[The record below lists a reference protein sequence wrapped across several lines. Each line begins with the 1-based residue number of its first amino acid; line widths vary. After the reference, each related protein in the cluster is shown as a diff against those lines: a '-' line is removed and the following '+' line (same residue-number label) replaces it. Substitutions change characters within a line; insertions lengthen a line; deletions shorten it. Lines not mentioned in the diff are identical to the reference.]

1 VYYKYNDYE
10 LIYLVHEGIEEAFN
24 ELINFSFEEVRVA
37 FNQFRYY
44 ISLTNEESFI
54 NELIQ
59 VKNWYSEELKKIE
72 KYTQDEYT
80 DLVNS
85 GEDIPEYDEPS
96 FMIKEVE
103 IQVKS
108 KMIEIISKYFDR
120 DVFEK
125 NKTSFFKHE
134 VFQEQSVETP
144 HELWVSLNVHKD
156 HIYSILSI
164 LGYYQRHK
172 GYFLSQ
178 SDFYKICY
186 EYSSQVHYIN
196 RNLGMKYRF
205 VNIFISSQRIKTSS
219 KGDEEVDESYQ
230 SSKFIDVDKLSLIG
244 LLQPYL
250 KHNTNEIKQIIDIMM
265 RNLRGRHGGLAWD
278 SALEE
283 VNNFISEC
291 ESKGIMKRL

>member
-1 VYYKYNDYE
+1 MKFSDCFVM
-10 LIYLVHEGIEEAFN
+10 EAFN
-24 ELINFSFEEVRVA
+24 ELINFSFEEVRAA
-37 FNQFRYY
+37 FNQFEYY
-44 ISLTNEESFI
+44 VSIGKEEAFVS
-54 NELIQ
+54 ESIQ

-72 KYTQDEYT
+72 KYTQEEYT

-85 GEDIPEYDEPS
+85 GEDIPEFDEPS
-96 FMIKEVE
+96 FMIRDLE
-103 IQVKS
+103 IQAQS
-108 KMIEIISKYFDR
+108 KLIEIIRKYFDR

-186 EYSSQVHYIN
+186 EYSRQVHYIN

-205 VNIFISSQRIKTSS
+205 VNIFISSQRIKSSS
-219 KGDEEVDESYQ
+219 KNDEEVDEGYQ
-230 SSKFIDVDKLSLIG
+230 SSKFIDVDKLSLLA

-265 RNLRGRHGGLAWD
+265 RNLRGRHSGLAWD

>member
-1 VYYKYNDYE
+1 MKFSDCFVM
-10 LIYLVHEGIEEAFN
+10 EAFN
-24 ELINFSFEEVRVA
+24 ELINFSFEEVRAA
-37 FNQFRYY
+37 FNQFEYY
-44 ISLTNEESFI
+44 VSLGKEEAFVS
-54 NELIQ
+54 ESIQ

-72 KYTQDEYT
+72 KYTQEEYT

-85 GEDIPEYDEPS
+85 GEDIPEFDEPS
-96 FMIKEVE
+96 FMIRDLE
-103 IQVKS
+103 IQAQS
-108 KMIEIISKYFDR
+108 KLIEIIRKYFDR

-144 HELWVSLNVHKD
+144 HELWISLNVHKD

-186 EYSSQVHYIN
+186 GYSSQVHYIN

-219 KGDEEVDESYQ
+219 KGDKEVDESYQ

-244 LLQPYL
+244 FLQPYL

>member
-1 VYYKYNDYE
+1 MKLSDCFVM
-10 LIYLVHEGIEEAFN
+10 EAFN
-24 ELINFSFEEVRVA
+24 ELINFPFEDVRVA
-37 FNQFRYY
+37 FNQFDCYVAMGK
-44 ISLTNEESFI
+44 EESFVKEVVHI
-54 NELIQ
+54 
-59 VKNWYSEELKKIE
+59 KNWYSEGLKKIE
-72 KYTQDEYT
+72 KYTQEEYT

-144 HELWVSLNVHKD
+144 HELWISLNVQKD

-164 LGYYQRHK
+164 LGYYQRHR

-205 VNIFISSQRIKTSS
+205 VNIFISSQRIKSSS
-219 KGDEEVDESYQ
+219 KSDEEVDESYQ

-265 RNLRGRHGGLAWD
+265 KNLRGRRGGLAWD

>member
-1 VYYKYNDYE
+1 MKLSDCFVM
-10 LIYLVHEGIEEAFN
+10 EAFN
-24 ELINFSFEEVRVA
+24 ELINFPFEDVRVA
-37 FNQFRYY
+37 FNQFEYY
-44 ISLTNEESFI
+44 VAIGKEESFI
-54 NELIQ
+54 KEVVQ

-72 KYTQDEYT
+72 KYTQEEYT

-205 VNIFISSQRIKTSS
+205 VNIFISSQRIKSSS
-219 KGDEEVDESYQ
+219 KSDGEVDESYQ

>member
-1 VYYKYNDYE
+1 MKLSDCFVM
-10 LIYLVHEGIEEAFN
+10 EAFN
-24 ELINFSFEEVRVA
+24 ELINFPFEDVRAA
-37 FNQFRYY
+37 FNQFEYY
-44 ISLTNEESFI
+44 VAIGKEESFI
-54 NELIQ
+54 KEVVQ

-72 KYTQDEYT
+72 KYTQEEYT

-103 IQVKS
+103 IQIKS
-108 KMIEIISKYFDR
+108 QLIEVISKYFDR

-125 NKTSFFKHE
+125 NKILFFKHE
-134 VFQEQSVETP
+134 VFKEQSVETP

-205 VNIFISSQRIKTSS
+205 VNIFISSQRIKSSS
-219 KGDEEVDESYQ
+219 KSDEEVDESYQ

-265 RNLRGRHGGLAWD
+265 RNLRGRYGGIAWD

>member
-1 VYYKYNDYE
+1 M
-10 LIYLVHEGIEEAFN
+10 EAFN
-24 ELINFSFEEVRVA
+24 ELINFSFEEVRAA
-37 FNQFRYY
+37 FNQFEYY
-44 ISLTNEESFI
+44 VSLGKEESFV
-54 NELIQ
+54 NESIQ

-72 KYTQDEYT
+72 KYTQEEYT

-85 GEDIPEYDEPS
+85 GEDIPEFDEPS
-96 FMIKEVE
+96 FMIRDLE
-103 IQVKS
+103 IQAQS
-108 KMIEIISKYFDR
+108 KLIEIIRKYFDR

-134 VFQEQSVETP
+134 VFQEQSVETL
-144 HELWVSLNVHKD
+144 HELWISLNVHKD

-265 RNLRGRHGGLAWD
+265 KNLRGRRGGLAWD

-283 VNNFISEC
+283 VNKYIAEC
-291 ESKGIMKRL
+291 ESKGI

>member
-1 VYYKYNDYE
+1 MLMKLSDCCVM
-10 LIYLVHEGIEEAFN
+10 EAFN
-24 ELINFSFEEVRVA
+24 ELINFPFEDVRVA
-37 FNQFRYY
+37 FNQFDCYVAMGK
-44 ISLTNEESFI
+44 EESFVKEVVHI
-54 NELIQ
+54 
-59 VKNWYSEELKKIE
+59 KNWYSEELKKIE
-72 KYTQDEYT
+72 KYTQEEYT

-125 NKTSFFKHE
+125 NKTFFFKNE
-134 VFQEQSVETP
+134 VFQEKSVETP
-144 HELWVSLNVHKD
+144 HELWVVLNVHKD

-196 RNLGMKYRF
+196 RDLGMRYRF
-205 VNIFISSQRIKTSS
+205 VNIFISSQRIKSSS
-219 KGDEEVDESYQ
+219 KDSEDVDESYQ
-230 SSKFIDVDKLSLIG
+230 SSKFIDVDKLSLLA

-250 KHNTNEIKQIIDIMM
+250 KHNTNEIKHIIDIMM
-265 RNLRGRHGGLAWD
+265 KNLRGRRGGIAWD

-283 VNNFISEC
+283 VNNFVSEC
-291 ESKGIMKRL
+291 EAKGLMKRL

>member
-1 VYYKYNDYE
+1 MKLSDCFVM
-10 LIYLVHEGIEEAFN
+10 EAFN
-24 ELINFSFEEVRVA
+24 ELINFPFEDVRVA
-37 FNQFRYY
+37 FNQFDCYVAMGK
-44 ISLTNEESFI
+44 EEAFVS
-54 NELIQ
+54 ESIQ

-72 KYTQDEYT
+72 KYTQEEYT

-196 RNLGMKYRF
+196 RNLGMKYHF
-205 VNIFISSQRIKTSS
+205 VNIFISSQRIKSSS
-219 KGDEEVDESYQ
+219 KSDKEVDESYQ
-230 SSKFIDVDKLSLIG
+230 SSKFIDVDKLSLLA

-265 RNLRGRHGGLAWD
+265 KNLRGRRGGLAWD

-283 VNNFISEC
+283 VNNFIAEC

>member
-1 VYYKYNDYE
+1 MKFSDCFVM
-10 LIYLVHEGIEEAFN
+10 EAFN
-24 ELINFSFEEVRVA
+24 ELINFSFEEVRAA
-37 FNQFRYY
+37 FNQFEYY
-44 ISLTNEESFI
+44 VSLGKEEAFVS
-54 NELIQ
+54 ESIQ
-59 VKNWYSEELKKIE
+59 VKNWYSEELKMIE
-72 KYTQDEYT
+72 KYTQEEYT

-85 GEDIPEYDEPS
+85 GEDIPEFDEPS
-96 FMIKEVE
+96 FMIRDLE
-103 IQVKS
+103 IQAQS
-108 KMIEIISKYFDR
+108 KLIEIIRKYFDR

-134 VFQEQSVETP
+134 VFQEESVETP

-186 EYSSQVHYIN
+186 EYSRQVHYIN

-205 VNIFISSQRIKTSS
+205 VNIFISSQRIKSSS
-219 KGDEEVDESYQ
+219 KSDEEVDESYQ

>member
-1 VYYKYNDYE
+1 MKFSDCFVM
-10 LIYLVHEGIEEAFN
+10 EAFN
-24 ELINFSFEEVRVA
+24 ELINFSFEEVRAA
-37 FNQFRYY
+37 FNQFEYY
-44 ISLTNEESFI
+44 VSLGKEEAFVS
-54 NELIQ
+54 ESIQ

-72 KYTQDEYT
+72 KYTQEEYT

-85 GEDIPEYDEPS
+85 GEDIPEFDEPS
-96 FMIKEVE
+96 FMIRDLE
-103 IQVKS
+103 IQAQS
-108 KMIEIISKYFDR
+108 KLIEIIRKYFDR

-144 HELWVSLNVHKD
+144 HELWISLNVHKD

-196 RNLGMKYRF
+196 TNLGMKYRF

>member
-1 VYYKYNDYE
+1 MKLSDCFVM
-10 LIYLVHEGIEEAFN
+10 EAFN
-24 ELINFSFEEVRVA
+24 ELIKFPFEDVRAA
-37 FNQFRYY
+37 FNQFEYY
-44 ISLTNEESFI
+44 VAIGKEESFI
-54 NELIQ
+54 KEGVQ

-72 KYTQDEYT
+72 KYTQEEYT

-103 IQVKS
+103 IQIKS
-108 KMIEIISKYFDR
+108 QLIEIISKYFDR
-120 DVFEK
+120 DMFEK

-186 EYSSQVHYIN
+186 EYSRQVHYIN

-205 VNIFISSQRIKTSS
+205 VNIFISSQRIKSSS
-219 KGDEEVDESYQ
+219 KSDEEVDESYQ
-230 SSKFIDVDKLSLIG
+230 SSKFIDVDKLSLLA

-265 RNLRGRHGGLAWD
+265 KNLRGRRGGLAWD

-283 VNNFISEC
+283 VNNFIAEC

>member
-1 VYYKYNDYE
+1 M
-10 LIYLVHEGIEEAFN
+10 EAFN
-24 ELINFSFEEVRVA
+24 ELINFSFEEVRAA
-37 FNQFRYY
+37 FNQFEYY
-44 ISLTNEESFI
+44 VSLGKEEAFVS
-54 NELIQ
+54 ESIQ

-72 KYTQDEYT
+72 KYTQEEYT

-85 GEDIPEYDEPS
+85 GEDIPEFDEPS
-96 FMIKEVE
+96 FMIRDLE
-103 IQVKS
+103 IQAQS
-108 KMIEIISKYFDR
+108 KLIEIIRKYFDR

-134 VFQEQSVETP
+134 VFQEQSVETL
-144 HELWVSLNVHKD
+144 HELWISLNVHKD

>member
-1 VYYKYNDYE
+1 MLMKLSDCFVM
-10 LIYLVHEGIEEAFN
+10 EAFN
-24 ELINFSFEEVRVA
+24 ELINFPFEDVRVA
-37 FNQFRYY
+37 FNQFDCYVAMGK
-44 ISLTNEESFI
+44 EESFVKEVVHI
-54 NELIQ
+54 
-59 VKNWYSEELKKIE
+59 KNWYSEGLKKIE
-72 KYTQDEYT
+72 KYTQEEYT

-144 HELWVSLNVHKD
+144 HELWISLNVQKD

-164 LGYYQRHK
+164 LGYYQRHR

-205 VNIFISSQRIKTSS
+205 VNIFISSQRIKSSS
-219 KGDEEVDESYQ
+219 KSDEEVDESYQ

-265 RNLRGRHGGLAWD
+265 KNLRGRRGGLAWD

>member
-1 VYYKYNDYE
+1 M
-10 LIYLVHEGIEEAFN
+10 EAFN
-24 ELINFSFEEVRVA
+24 ELINFSFEEVRAA
-37 FNQFRYY
+37 FNQFEYY
-44 ISLTNEESFI
+44 VSLGKEEAFVS
-54 NELIQ
+54 ESIQ

-72 KYTQDEYT
+72 KYTQEEYT

-85 GEDIPEYDEPS
+85 GEDIPEFDEPS
-96 FMIKEVE
+96 FMIRDLE
-103 IQVKS
+103 IQAQS
-108 KMIEIISKYFDR
+108 KLIEIIRKYFDR

-205 VNIFISSQRIKTSS
+205 VNIFISSQRIKSSS
-219 KGDEEVDESYQ
+219 KSDEEVDESYQ

-265 RNLRGRHGGLAWD
+265 RNLRGKQGGLAWD

>member
-1 VYYKYNDYE
+1 MKLSDCFVM
-10 LIYLVHEGIEEAFN
+10 EAFN
-24 ELINFSFEEVRVA
+24 ELINFPFEDVRAA
-37 FNQFRYY
+37 FNQFEYY
-44 ISLTNEESFI
+44 VAIGKEESFI
-54 NELIQ
+54 KEVVQ

-72 KYTQDEYT
+72 KYTQEEYT

-103 IQVKS
+103 IQIKS
-108 KMIEIISKYFDR
+108 QLIEIISKYFDR

-186 EYSSQVHYIN
+186 EYSNQVHYIN

-205 VNIFISSQRIKTSS
+205 VNIFISSQRIKSSS
-219 KGDEEVDESYQ
+219 KSDEEVDESYQ
-230 SSKFIDVDKLSLIG
+230 SSKFIDVDKLSLLA

-265 RNLRGRHGGLAWD
+265 KNLRGRRGGLAWD

-283 VNNFISEC
+283 VNNFIAEC

>member
-1 VYYKYNDYE
+1 MKLLECLEN
-10 LIYLVHEGIEEAFN
+10 EAFN
-24 ELINFSFEEVRVA
+24 ELINFSFEEVRSV
-37 FNQFRYY
+37 FNQNKYFV
-44 ISLTNEESFI
+44 SGENGDHFTSEAL
-54 NELIQ
+54 Q
-59 VKNWYSEELKKIE
+59 VINWYKEEIKNIE
-72 KYTQDEYT
+72 SYTQGEYT
-80 DLVNS
+80 DLINS
-85 GEDIPEYDEPS
+85 GVDVPEDEEPQ
-96 FMIKEVE
+96 FKVKEVE
-103 IQVKS
+103 IQMKS
-108 KMIEIISKYFDR
+108 RLIDLIKRYFDK
-120 DVFEK
+120 DLFEQ
-125 NKTSFFKHE
+125 NRSAIYGQEIFKE
-134 VFQEQSVETP
+134 ESVETP
-144 HELWVSLNVHKD
+144 HELWISLNVHKD

-205 VNIFISSQRIKTSS
+205 VNIFIGSQRIKTSS

-278 SALEE
+278 RAQEE
-283 VNNFISEC
+283 VNQFIAEC
-291 ESKGIMKRL
+291 EAKGIMKRL